1 MKNVNKLHELV
12 MELANIGEQALEL
25 AEMYAGEQTEAS
37 EGIRNLLWNAVRKI
51 DKQIQS

>member
-1 MKNVNKLHELV
+1 MKNANKLRELI

-37 EGIRNLLWNAVRKI
+37 DGIRDLLWNAVRKI
-51 DKQIQS
+51 DRQIQA